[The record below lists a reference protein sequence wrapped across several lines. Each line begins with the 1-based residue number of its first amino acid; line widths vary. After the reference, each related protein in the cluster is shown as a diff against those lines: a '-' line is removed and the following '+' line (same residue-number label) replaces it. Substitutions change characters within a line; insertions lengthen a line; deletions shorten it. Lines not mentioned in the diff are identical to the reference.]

1 MSKISGINLGNP
13 NEPFQVYGTQ
23 LGGRDAAINIQ
34 RPSANISRN
43 KVAELAK
50 HINANIKTIN
60 SLIERLSVMQEM
72 MVIDEDTDSVYLD
85 KNFVDEYGE
94 NVEALRDA
102 FESVLKAVN
111 Q

>member
-13 NEPFQVYGTQ
+13 NEPFQVYGSQ

-34 RPSANISRN
+34 RPTANISRN
-43 KVAELAK
+43 KVAALTK

-60 SLIERLSVMQEM
+60 SLIERLSVMREM

-85 KNFVDEYGE
+85 KNFVDEYAD
-94 NVEALRDA
+94 NVAALKDA
-102 FESVLKAVN
+102 FDGILKAVN